1 MYMTKIRVM
10 DEILA
15 NKIAAGEVVERIV
28 SIVKELVENSIDA
41 GSDEIK
47 IELVEAGLREIKITD
62 NGIGMDNIDAHNA
75 FLRHATSKI
84 YSDDDLFN
92 INSLGFR
99 GEALPSIASIS
110 DVELR
115 TCYKDN
121 EVGTYI
127 HIKGGKI
134 IDEGNSD
141 GRIGTSFK
149 ITNLIYN
156 TPARLKHLASS
167 YSELSNVID
176 YVNKIALSYP
186 YIKFRLVNDNRE
198 LLNTDGTGNLLKVI
212 KNIYG
217 IDVVKRMIKIDGSND
232 DYSIFGYISLP
243 EVTRSN
249 KNNMTTIVNGRVV
262 KNSTLYKSINESYS
276 NYKEDTRYP
285 ICVLIIET
293 DPSLLD
299 VNIHPSKL
307 DIKFSNF
314 DELNKLIK
322 NTIDNAL
329 RDKLLIPS
337 ITAKEV
343 TPSKKYENLRIDI
356 DRSNLIKEEYNNK
369 LNDLINFRNVDS
381 NNDNNLIDN
390 DIDIVIN
397 STRNVINSDVN
408 NIEDD
413 IRNDDIVNSD
423 SVLDLIDDIN
433 EDSLVKKID
442 DDSKK
447 LPELYPVGLLHGTY
461 IVCENELGIYLIDQH
476 AAKERVNYEKVSY
489 ELSHPSGNTISPLV
503 PIVIELPMNEYLILK
518 DNMQILDN
526 LNILIEEFGASSFRV
541 ISHPTWF
548 IKGKEVDIVKQII
561 ELILIKEKDF
571 SLEKFNDNLAKMVSC
586 KMSIKANTYID
597 KPSMESLIN
606 DLRKCKNPYNCPHGR
621 PSIIHF
627 SIYELEKMFKRSI

>member
-1 MYMTKIRVM
+1 MANIRVM

-41 GSDEIK
+41 KSDEIK
-47 IELVEAGLREIKITD
+47 IELIEAGLREIKITD
-62 NGIGMDNIDAHNA
+62 NGVGMDSLDAKTA

-84 YSDDDLFN
+84 YNDDDLFN
-92 INSLGFR
+92 ICSLGFR
-99 GEALPSIASIS
+99 GEALPSIASVS
-110 DVELR
+110 EVELR
-115 TCYKDN
+115 TCHKDN
-121 EVGTYI
+121 DVGTYI

-134 IDEGNSD
+134 LEEDSSN

-149 ITNLIYN
+149 ITNLFYN

-167 YSELSNVID
+167 YSELSNVVD

-186 YIKFRLVNDNRE
+186 YIKFKLVNDGRE
-198 LLNTDGTGNLLKVI
+198 LLNTDGSGNILKVI

-217 IDVVKRMIKIDGSND
+217 LDVAKRMIEVSGNND
-232 DYSIFGYISLP
+232 DYSIHGYISLP

-262 KNSTLYKSINESYS
+262 KNSTLYRSINDAYS

-285 ICVLIIET
+285 VCVLIIDT
-293 DPSLLD
+293 DPRLLD

-314 DELNKLIK
+314 LELNNLIK
-322 NTIDNAL
+322 DMIGNAI
-329 RDKLLIPS
+329 KNKMLIPS
-337 ITAKEV
+337 ISV
-343 TPSKKYENLRIDI
+343 SDSIPSKKYENLTIDI
-356 DRSNLIKEEYNNK
+356 DRNNIVKEDSVEYKNK
-369 LNDLINFRNVDS
+369 LEDLINFKN
-381 NNDNNLIDN
+381 IDN
-390 DIDIVIN
+390 LVEEESNDIIEESIVQE
-397 STRNVINSDVN
+397 VA
-408 NIEDD
+408 
-413 IRNDDIVNSD
+413 
-423 SVLDLIDDIN
+423 
-433 EDSLVKKID
+433 

-461 IVCENELGIYLIDQH
+461 IVCENEQGIYLIDQH
-476 AAKERVNYEKVSY
+476 AAKERINYENISY
-489 ELSHPSGNTISPLV
+489 SLSHPGGNTISPLV
-503 PIVIELPMNEYLILK
+503 PIVMELPMNEYLILK
-518 DNMQILDN
+518 ENMDILDK
-526 LNILIEEFGASSFRV
+526 LNILVEEFGTNSIRV

-548 IKGKEVDIVKQII
+548 INGKEEDIVKQII
-561 ELILIKEKDF
+561 EMILVKEKDF

-597 KPSMESLIN
+597 KASMESLIN

>member
-1 MYMTKIRVM
+1 MSKIRVM

-41 GSDEIK
+41 KSDEIK
-47 IELVEAGLREIKITD
+47 IELKESGLREVKITD
-62 NGIGMDNIDAHNA
+62 NGIGMDNMDAHNA

-84 YSDDDLFN
+84 YNDDDLFN

-134 IDEGNSD
+134 IEEGNSD
-141 GRIGTSFK
+141 GRIGTSFR
-149 ITNLIYN
+149 ITNLFYN

-167 YSELSNVID
+167 YSELSNVVD

-186 YIKFRLVNDNRE
+186 DIKFKLVNDGKE
-198 LLNTDGTGNLLKVI
+198 LLNTDGSGNILKVI

-217 IDVVKRMIKIDGSND
+217 LDVTKRMIKVNGTND
-232 DYSIFGYISLP
+232 DYSIDGYISLP
-243 EVTRSN
+243 EVTRSS
-249 KNNMTTIVNGRVV
+249 KNHITTIVNGRVV
-262 KNSTLYKSINESYS
+262 KNSTLYRSINDAYS

-285 ICVLIIET
+285 ICVLLIDT
-293 DPSLLD
+293 DPRLLD

-314 DELNKLIK
+314 DELNNLIREI
-322 NTIDNAL
+322 IDKSL
-329 RDKLLIPS
+329 KDKLLIPS
-337 ITAKEV
+337 ISV
-343 TPSKKYENLRIDI
+343 SNNSSNNSLKYENLKIDI
-356 DRSNLIKEEYNNK
+356 DRNNLIKEDNTEYKSK
-369 LNDLINFRNVDS
+369 LSDLINFKNDTDNEIDNIIDIDDVSGKDINNENRDDIDNTEELDNSEVVVVDDS
-381 NNDNNLIDN
+381 N
-390 DIDIVIN
+390 
-397 STRNVINSDVN
+397 
-408 NIEDD
+408 
-413 IRNDDIVNSD
+413 
-423 SVLDLIDDIN
+423 
-433 EDSLVKKID
+433 
-442 DDSKK
+442 K

-476 AAKERVNYEKVSY
+476 AAKERINYEKMSY
-489 ELSHPSGNTISPLV
+489 ELSHPNGNTISPLV
-503 PIVIELPMNEYLILK
+503 SIVIELPMNEYLILK
-518 DNMQILDN
+518 ENIDILN
-526 LNILIEEFGASSFRV
+526 GLGIEIEEFGTNSFRV

-548 IKGKEVDIVKQII
+548 ITGKEEEMVRKII
-561 ELILIKEKDF
+561 ELILVKEKNF

-627 SIYELEKMFKRSI
+627 SKYELEKMFKRSI

>member
-1 MYMTKIRVM
+1 MYVANIRVM

-41 GSDEIK
+41 KSDEIK
-47 IELVEAGLREIKITD
+47 IELVESGLREIKITD
-62 NGIGMDNIDAHNA
+62 NGIGMDSLDAKNA

-84 YSDDDLFN
+84 YNDDDLFN
-92 INSLGFR
+92 ICSLGFR
-99 GEALPSIASIS
+99 GEALPSIASVS
-110 DVELR
+110 EVELR
-115 TCYKDN
+115 TCHKDN

-134 IDEGNSD
+134 LEECSSD
-141 GRIGTSFK
+141 GRVGTSFK
-149 ITNLIYN
+149 ITNLFYN

-167 YSELSNVID
+167 YSELSNVVD

-186 YIKFRLVNDNRE
+186 DIKFRLVNDGKE
-198 LLNTDGTGNLLKVI
+198 LLNTDGSGNILKVI

-217 IDVVKRMIKIDGSND
+217 LDVTKRMIEVTGSND
-232 DYSIFGYISLP
+232 DYSIHGYISLP

-249 KNNMTTIVNGRVV
+249 RNNMTTIVNGRVV
-262 KNSTLYKSINESYS
+262 KNSTLYRSINDAYS

-285 ICVLIIET
+285 VCVLIIDT
-293 DPSLLD
+293 DPRLLD

-314 DELNKLIK
+314 EELNNLIK
-322 NTIDNAL
+322 DIIGNAL
-329 RDKLLIPS
+329 RNKMLIPS
-337 ITAKEV
+337 ISVSESV
-343 TPSKKYENLRIDI
+343 PSKKYKNLTIDI
-356 DRSNLIKEEYNNK
+356 DRNNIVKEDNIEYKNK
-369 LNDLINFRNVDS
+369 LEDLINFKNIDS
-381 NNDNNLIDN
+381 NND
-390 DIDIVIN
+390 
-397 STRNVINSDVN
+397 
-408 NIEDD
+408 
-413 IRNDDIVNSD
+413 
-423 SVLDLIDDIN
+423 LDLIENTESID
-433 EDSLVKKID
+433 EEESLVKEIV

-461 IVCENELGIYLIDQH
+461 IVCENEKGIYLIDQH
-476 AAKERVNYEKVSY
+476 AAKERINYEKISY
-489 ELSHPSGNTISPLV
+489 VLSHPGGNTISPIV
-503 PIVIELPMNEYLILK
+503 PIVIELPMNEYLVLK
-518 DNMQILDN
+518 ENMDILDK
-526 LNILIEEFGASSFRV
+526 LNITIEEFGATSFRV
-541 ISHPTWF
+541 VSHPTWF
-548 IKGKEVDIVKQII
+548 ISGKEEEIVKQII
-561 ELILIKEKDF
+561 EMILIKEKNF

-606 DLRKCKNPYNCPHGR
+606 DLRKCNNPFNCPHGR